1 MSPSIRRVPTA
12 SGATAVQIIWRYRN
26 RKPEI
31 EHVGSAHTDH
41 DLAALMAKAQRLV
54 DGEQISLDLKV
65 LPSAVA
71 VSGTGTVDNPVTVSG
86 ERAGLLLDAIRG
98 PSNSSAW
105 IRQAAR
111 TRCFSTWSKPGLS
124 RQDPSLIPLKPWQ
137 KSA

>member
-1 MSPSIRRVPTA
+1 
-12 SGATAVQIIWRYRN
+12 GATAVQIIWRYRN

-41 DLAALMAKAQRLV
+41 DLAALMVKAQRLV

-98 PSNSSAW
+98 AF
-105 IRQAAR
+105 QLL
-111 TRCFSTWSKPGLS
+111 GLDTAS
-124 RQDPSLIPLKPWQ
+124 G
-137 KSA
+137 